1 MLSIALLAAGAQP
14 TKNQLVLGKLAA
26 LEGELKML
34 KPTEMERKGPTRAC
48 MRCVMQCYSDME
60 DELDE
65 FIERTDE
72 TTEKC
77 KASEE
82 CAEWCGVA
90 PS

>member
-14 TKNQLVLGKLAA
+14 TRNQLVLGKLAA

-34 KPTEMERKGPTRAC
+34 KPTEMERKDTPRPC
-48 MRCVMQCYSDME
+48 QYCVMECYSDME

-65 FIERTDE
+65 FIEITDE
-72 TTEKC
+72 RTEKC

-82 CAEWCGVA
+82 CAEKCGVA